1 MAFLRGMLE
10 LLNTQMDAVP
20 QPWGAFHVVSLVLS
34 VLAGLALCWWMRNPS
49 QRQVRRVVL
58 IVTLTVILLEIYKQ
72 VVYTFGDGTGDP
84 SYMWYAFPWQFC
96 STPMY
101 IGFLA
106 GIFRKGRIHNAL
118 CAYLA
123 TYAVFAGLA
132 VMIYPGDVFI
142 ATTGINF
149 QTVVCHGSM
158 VVIGAYLYSSGHV
171 ELKFRTVLK
180 AMPVFAICLTM
191 AVLMNE
197 HAYQVGLLEEHNFNM
212 FYVSSHLESTLP
224 VYGTIHNAVPFP
236 VNLIIYILGFTAAA
250 TIILMIAMGFR
261 ALARRTHRGNKT
273 AVEAE

>member
-1 MAFLRGMLE
+1 MDFLKSILPVLSKTGNVPAVFGIYHIICLVVMAI
-10 LLNTQMDAVP
+10 
-20 QPWGAFHVVSLVLS
+20 LS
-34 VLAGLALCWWMRNPS
+34 VLAVHLGPKHS
-49 QRQVRRVVL
+49 EKTVRRVVFFTA
-58 IVTLTVILLEIYKQ
+58 VVVILLEIYKQ

-84 SYMWYAFPWQFC
+84 SYLWYAFPWQFC

-158 VVIGAYLYSSGHV
+158 VVIGAYLYGSGHV
-171 ELKFRTVLK
+171 ELKFKTVLK
-180 AMPVFAICLTM
+180 AMPVFAVCLTM

-197 HAYQVGLLEEHNFNM
+197 HAYQVGLLEDHNFNM

-273 AVEAE
+273 AIEAE